1 MRGGGGGG
9 APEVIFHKLEVGEQ
23 AAVLLTRTREAEEAA
38 EAAEAVEEAGAGSG
52 EVSLQLLEAA
62 QAVVDRDTGA
72 LGDTG
77 EEFPA

>member
-23 AAVLLTRTREAEEAA
+23 AAVLLTRTQEAA
-38 EAAEAVEEAGAGSG
+38 EDVAGSG

-62 QAVVDRDTGA
+62 QAVVDRDTGT

-77 EEFPA
+77 DEFPA

>member
-9 APEVIFHKLEVGEQ
+9 APEVIFHKLEVGQQ
-23 AAVLLTRTREAEEAA
+23 AAVLLTRTQEAA
-38 EAAEAVEEAGAGSG
+38 EDVEAVEEAGAGSG

>member
-1 MRGGGGGG
+1 MRGGGGE
-9 APEVIFHKLEVGEQ
+9 PEVIFHKLEVGEQ
-23 AAVLLTRTREAEEAA
+23 AAVLLTRTQEAAEAEEAA
-38 EAAEAVEEAGAGSG
+38 EAGAGSG

>member
-23 AAVLLTRTREAEEAA
+23 AAVLLTRTQEAEET
-38 EAAEAVEEAGAGSG
+38 EEAVEEVGVGSG
-52 EVSLQLLEAA
+52 EVSQQLLEAA
-62 QAVVDRDTGA
+62 KAVVDGDTGT
-72 LGDTG
+72 LGDTA

>member
-1 MRGGGGGG
+1 MRGGGGGGGG

-23 AAVLLTRTREAEEAA
+23 AAVLLTRTR

-72 LGDTG
+72 LGDTA

>member
-23 AAVLLTRTREAEEAA
+23 AAVLLTRTREAA
-38 EAAEAVEEAGAGSG
+38 EAAEAVEEAGVGSG

-62 QAVVDRDTGA
+62 QAVVDRDTGT
-72 LGDTG
+72 LGDTAG
-77 EEFPA
+77 EFPA

>member
-1 MRGGGGGG
+1 MRGGDGGG

-23 AAVLLTRTREAEEAA
+23 AAVLLTRTREA
-38 EAAEAVEEAGAGSG
+38 AEAVEEAEAVAGSG

-62 QAVVDRDTGA
+62 QAVVDKDTGT
-72 LGDTG
+72 LGDTA

>member
-23 AAVLLTRTREAEEAA
+23 AAVLLTRTRESAET
-38 EAAEAVEEAGAGSG
+38 VEDAEAGAGSG

-62 QAVVDRDTGA
+62 QAVVDKDTGT
-72 LGDTG
+72 LGDTA